1 MLATATVASRAKP
14 GINGETQ
21 TQARDQFVTKTVVDI
36 RPGDRRS
43 DHRRSLKPGPSRA
56 RAKMSLVGVRVTQA
70 AAAADGILRIDLKL
84 RLGARVDHHVI
95 SALLSVRRSASQLP
109 VLDREV
115 NGHSLRMFC

>member
-56 RAKMSLVGVRVTQA
+56 RSKMSLVDVRVTQA
-70 AAAADGILRIDLKL
+70 AAAADGILRIDL
-84 RLGARVDHHVI
+84 LGARVDHHVI
-95 SALLSVRRSASQLP
+95 SAQLSVRRSASQLP